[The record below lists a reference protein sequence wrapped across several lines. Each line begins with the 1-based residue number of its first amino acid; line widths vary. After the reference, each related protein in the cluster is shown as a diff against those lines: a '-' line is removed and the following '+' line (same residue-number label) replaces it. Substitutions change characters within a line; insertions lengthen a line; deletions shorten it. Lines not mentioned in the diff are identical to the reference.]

1 VLDSYL
7 KSSEAVPTNV
17 PVLLAKLGDA
27 DRLLEDIRRMLT
39 PIGSEGQSVYRAE
52 EVIASLK
59 RLRWC
64 LESQIED
71 GTDGGQTEAILRFSS

>member
-7 KSSEAVPTNV
+7 KPSEAVPTNV

-27 DRLLEDIRRMLT
+27 DRLLEDMRRMLT
-39 PIGSEGQSVYRAE
+39 GIDSEGQSVYRVE

-71 GTDGGQTEAILRFSS
+71 GRDGGQTEAILRFSS

>member
-1 VLDSYL
+1 MLDSYL
-7 KSSEAVPTNV
+7 KPSEAVPGNV
-17 PVLLAKLGDA
+17 PVLLSKLDDA
-27 DRLLEDIRRMLT
+27 DRLLEDIRRTLT
-39 PIGSEGQSVYRAE
+39 RASEGQSVHRVE

-71 GTDGGQTEAILRFSS
+71 GRDGGQTEAILRFSS